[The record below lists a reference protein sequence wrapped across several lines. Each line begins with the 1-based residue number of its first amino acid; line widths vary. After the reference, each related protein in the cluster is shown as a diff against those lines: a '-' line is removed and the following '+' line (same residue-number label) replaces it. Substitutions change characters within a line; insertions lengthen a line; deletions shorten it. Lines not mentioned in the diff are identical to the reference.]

1 LPYASKLELKGF
13 KSFRDRVE
21 LPLSRGLTVI
31 GGPNGSGKS
40 NIVDALCF
48 VLGWMSAKAMR
59 AERFS
64 DFLFR
69 GKGKSAPHAEVS
81 LHFNNEDG
89 GLKVGSETV
98 VISRVVDREGRSTY
112 LLNRKH
118 LSRQEVVDLLG
129 KDLGMGE
136 YNFIL
141 QGDVDRFVNMNPLE
155 RRGMVE
161 ELAGIAEYEAKKER
175 SLAELQRVEVKLSS
189 QTAFLQEVSG
199 TLEKLRVEKENALLY
214 RELRGQLLWLRRE
227 RCKRGLSRVREQKG
241 ELERRMEKLEEEHRL
256 LMGRLSSLREEER
269 KLGEEIEKGAAP
281 LLDSERMKQR
291 VRDLK
296 DQLESLRGQE
306 EEVGRE
312 RKGLEE
318 EMRRL
323 GPTLEERLSRFREGC
338 RRFLELSASFL
349 KRRYGSLEEAL
360 GDLRELRKA
369 AEELGELLREVEEGV
384 GRASLD
390 SPPSHPRERMIYA
403 RARLAQIERTRRE
416 VEGKLSEAEKELGRL
431 SSLERRAREEL
442 EGRRR
447 RREELRRRIRRLEE
461 EEGQVGS
468 RLRRAEQEKGSLEAE
483 ERALLL
489 KLEEVGGEASEVKP
503 KKVEGVEGERE
514 LERKIGELEAR
525 MRELEPVNMKAV
537 EQFEEEERRYSSL
550 KETHEKLEREKQ
562 VILSFMEEIERKKK
576 EAFLSVFRELSENFG
591 KIFSELSPGGE
602 ARLVLESEEDPFK
615 GGVGVVARP
624 AGKEVLRTGSMSGG
638 EKSLTALAFI
648 LAVQRLRPA
657 SFYVFD
663 EIDAHLDDE
672 KVARVARLL
681 KKYSENSQV
690 IVVTLKDP
698 LMSVADRLFGVTMEG
713 GVSRVLSLDLSRYGG

>member
-1 LPYASKLELKGF
+1 
-13 KSFRDRVE
+13 
-21 LPLSRGLTVI
+21 
-31 GGPNGSGKS
+31 
-40 NIVDALCF
+40 
-48 VLGWMSAKAMR
+48 MSAKAMR

-69 GKGKSAPHAEVS
+69 AKGKSASRAEVS
-81 LHFNNEDG
+81 LYFNNEDG

-112 LLNRKH
+112 LLNRKR

-129 KDLGMGE
+129 KDLGVGE

-175 SLAELQRVEVKLSS
+175 SLAELQRAESKLSS
-189 QTAFLQEVSG
+189 LRTLLQEVSG
-199 TLEKLRVEKENALLY
+199 RVERLRVERENALLY
-214 RELRGQLLWLRRE
+214 RELRGQLLWLRKE
-227 RCKRGLSRVREQKG
+227 KCERGLSRVRERKR
-241 ELERRMEKLEEEHRL
+241 ELEGRMEKLEEEHRL
-256 LMGRLSSLREEER
+256 LMERLSSLRGKER
-269 KLGEEIEKGAAP
+269 KLGEEIERGAAP
-281 LLDSERMKQR
+281 LLDSERMKQK

-296 DQLESLRGQE
+296 DQLGSLRRQE
-306 EEVGRE
+306 EEVRSE
-312 RKGLEE
+312 MKDLEE

-323 GPTLEERLSRFREGC
+323 GPPLEERLSRFREGC

-360 GDLRELRKA
+360 GDLGELRKA
-369 AEELGELLREVEEGV
+369 VEELRELLRVVEEGV
-384 GRASLD
+384 SRVSSD
-390 SPPSHPRERMIYA
+390 SPPFHPRERTIYA
-403 RARLAQIERTRRE
+403 RARLAQIENTRRE
-416 VEGKLSEAEKELGRL
+416 VREKLSEAERELERL

-442 EGRRR
+442 EGKRRK
-447 RREELRRRIRRLEE
+447 REELRKRIRRLEE
-461 EEGQVGS
+461 EGGSVG
-468 RLRRAEQEKGSLEAE
+468 RKLREAEQERGSLEAE
-483 ERALLL
+483 ERSLLMR
-489 KLEEVGGEASEVKP
+489 LEEVEREASEVKMRR
-503 KKVEGVEGERE
+503 VEGVGSERE
-514 LERKIGELEAR
+514 LERKIGELEAKIR
-525 MRELEPVNMKAV
+525 GLGPVNMKAV
-537 EQFEEEERRYSSL
+537 EQFEEEERKYSSL
-550 KETHEKLEREKQ
+550 KETHDKLDRERQ
-562 VILSFMEEIERKKK
+562 VILNFMEEIERKKR

-591 KIFSELSPGGE
+591 RIFSELSPGGE
-602 ARLVLESEEDPFK
+602 ARLVLESEEDPFR
-615 GGVGVVARP
+615 GGVEVVARP
-624 AGKEVLRTGSMSGG
+624 AGKEVLRTESMSGG

-672 KVARVARLL
+672 KVPRVARLL

-713 GVSRVLSLDLSRYGG
+713 GVSRVVSLDLSRYGG

>member
-48 VLGWMSAKAMR
+48 VLGWMSAKTMR

-69 GKGKSAPHAEVS
+69 GRGKSAPYAEVS

-98 VISRVVDREGRSTY
+98 VITRVVDREGRSTY
-112 LLNRKH
+112 LLNRKR

-129 KDLGMGE
+129 KDLGIGE

-155 RRGMVE
+155 RRGIVE
-161 ELAGIAEYEAKKER
+161 ELAGVAEYEAKKER
-175 SLAELQRVEVKLSS
+175 SLAELQRVEEKLS
-189 QTAFLQEVSG
+189 AKRVLLEEVSK
-199 TLEKLRVEKENALLY
+199 TLERLRVERENALLY
-214 RELRGQLLWLRRE
+214 RELREQLLWLRRE
-227 RCKRGLSRVREQKG
+227 KCERDLSRVRERKG
-241 ELERRMEKLEEEHRL
+241 ELERKMKKLEEEHRL
-256 LMGRLSSLREEER
+256 LTERLSSLREEER
-269 KLGEEIEKGAAP
+269 GLGEEIEKGAAP

-291 VRDLK
+291 VRDLE
-296 DQLESLRGQE
+296 DQLESLRKQE

-312 RKGLEE
+312 MRGLEE

-360 GDLRELRKA
+360 ADLKELRKA
-369 AEELGELLREVEEGV
+369 VEELGGLLRAVEEGMSK
-384 GRASLD
+384 ASPD
-390 SPPSHPRERMIYA
+390 SPYHPRERMIYA
-403 RARLAQIERTRRE
+403 KARLAQIERTKRE
-416 VEGKLSEAEKELGRL
+416 VEGKLFEAEKELGRL
-431 SSLERRAREEL
+431 SSLERKAREEL
-442 EGRRR
+442 EGKRR
-447 RREELRRRIRRLEE
+447 RREELRRKIRRLEE
-461 EEGQVGS
+461 EEGEVGS
-468 RLRRAEQEKGSLEAE
+468 RLRKAEQEKGSLEAE
-483 ERALLL
+483 ERVLLL
-489 KLEEVGGEASEVKP
+489 KLEEVGREALEARP
-503 KKVEGVEGERE
+503 RKVEGVGSERE

-525 MRELEPVNMKAV
+525 MRALEPVNMKAV
-537 EQFEEEERRYSSL
+537 EQFEEEERKYSSL
-550 KETHEKLEREKQ
+550 KETHDKLEREKQ
-562 VILSFMEEIERKKK
+562 VILNFMEEIERKKR

-615 GGVGVVARP
+615 GGVEVVARP
-624 AGKEVLRTGSMSGG
+624 AGKEVLRAESMSGG
-638 EKSLTALAFI
+638 EKSLVALAFI
-648 LAVQRLRPA
+648 LAVQRLKPA

-672 KVARVARLL
+672 KVPRVARLL

-698 LMSVADRLFGVTMEG
+698 IMSVADRLFGVTMEG
-713 GVSRVLSLDLSRYGG
+713 GVSRIVSLDLSKYGG

>member
-21 LPLSRGLTVI
+21 LPLSKGLTVI

-48 VLGWMSAKAMR
+48 VLGWMSAKTMR

-69 GKGKSAPHAEVS
+69 GKGKSAPYAEVS

-89 GLKVGSETV
+89 GLKVGSDTV
-98 VISRVVDREGRSTY
+98 VITRVVDREGRSTY
-112 LLNRKH
+112 LLNRKR

-129 KDLGMGE
+129 KDLGVGE

-155 RRGMVE
+155 RRGIVE
-161 ELAGIAEYEAKKER
+161 ELAGVAEYEAKKER
-175 SLAELQRVEVKLSS
+175 SLAELQRVEEKLS
-189 QTAFLQEVSG
+189 AKRVLLEEVSK
-199 TLEKLRVEKENALLY
+199 TLERLRVERENALLY
-214 RELRGQLLWLRRE
+214 RELREQLLWLRKEKCE
-227 RCKRGLSRVREQKG
+227 RDLSRVRERKE
-241 ELERRMEKLEEEHRL
+241 ELEGRMKKLEEEHRL
-256 LMGRLSSLREEER
+256 LTERLSSLREEER
-269 KLGEEIEKGAAP
+269 RLGEEIERGAAP

-291 VRDLK
+291 VRDLE
-296 DQLESLRGQE
+296 DQLESLRRQE
-306 EEVGRE
+306 EEVERE
-312 RKGLEE
+312 MRGLEE
-318 EMRRL
+318 EVKKL
-323 GPTLEERLSRFREGC
+323 GPSLEERLSRFREGC

-349 KRRYGSLEEAL
+349 RRRYGSLEEAL
-360 GDLRELRKA
+360 ADLKELRKA
-369 AEELGELLREVEEGV
+369 VEELGERLRAVEEGMS
-384 GRASLD
+384 RASD
-390 SPPSHPRERMIYA
+390 SPSHPRERMIYA
-403 RARLAQIERTRRE
+403 KARLAQIERTKRE

-431 SSLERRAREEL
+431 SSLERKAREEL
-442 EGRRR
+442 EGKRR
-447 RREELRRRIRRLEE
+447 RREELRKRIGRLEE
-461 EEGQVGS
+461 EEGEVGG

-489 KLEEVGGEASEVKP
+489 KLEEMSREASEVKP
-503 KKVEGVEGERE
+503 RRVEGVGSERE

-537 EQFEEEERRYSSL
+537 EQFEEEERKYSSL
-550 KETHEKLEREKQ
+550 KETHDKLEREKQ
-562 VILSFMEEIERKKK
+562 VILNFMEEIERKKR

-615 GGVGVVARP
+615 GGVEVVARP
-624 AGKEVLRTGSMSGG
+624 AEKEVLRAESMSGG
-638 EKSLTALAFI
+638 EKSLVALAFI
-648 LAVQRLRPA
+648 LAVQRLKPA

-672 KVARVARLL
+672 KVPRVAKLL

-698 LMSVADRLFGVTMEG
+698 IMSVADRLFGVTMEG
-713 GVSRVLSLDLSRYGG
+713 GVSRIVSLDLSKYGG

>member
-1 LPYASKLELKGF
+1 MPYASKLELKGF

-21 LPLSRGLTVI
+21 LPLSKGLTVI

-48 VLGWMSAKAMR
+48 VLGWMSAKTMR

-69 GKGKSAPHAEVS
+69 GKGKSAPYAEVS

-89 GLKVGSETV
+89 GLKVGSDTV
-98 VISRVVDREGRSTY
+98 VITRVVDREGRSTY
-112 LLNRKH
+112 LLNRKR

-129 KDLGMGE
+129 KDLGVGE

-155 RRGMVE
+155 RRGIVE
-161 ELAGIAEYEAKKER
+161 ELAGVAEYEAKKER
-175 SLAELQRVEVKLSS
+175 SLAELQRVEEKLS
-189 QTAFLQEVSG
+189 AKRVLLEEVSK
-199 TLEKLRVEKENALLY
+199 TLERLRVERENALLY
-214 RELRGQLLWLRRE
+214 RELREQLLWLRKEKCE
-227 RCKRGLSRVREQKG
+227 RDLSRVRERKE
-241 ELERRMEKLEEEHRL
+241 ELEGRMKKLEEEHRL
-256 LMGRLSSLREEER
+256 LTERLSSLREEER
-269 KLGEEIEKGAAP
+269 RLGEEIERGAAP

-291 VRDLK
+291 VRDLE
-296 DQLESLRGQE
+296 DQLESLRRQE
-306 EEVGRE
+306 EEVERE
-312 RKGLEE
+312 MRGLEE
-318 EMRRL
+318 EVKKL
-323 GPTLEERLSRFREGC
+323 GSSLEERLSRFREGC

-349 KRRYGSLEEAL
+349 RRRYGSLEEAL
-360 GDLRELRKA
+360 ADLKELRKA
-369 AEELGELLREVEEGV
+369 VEELGERLRAVEEGMS
-384 GRASLD
+384 RASD
-390 SPPSHPRERMIYA
+390 SPSHPRERMIYA
-403 RARLAQIERTRRE
+403 KARLAQIERTKRE

-431 SSLERRAREEL
+431 SSLERKAREEL
-442 EGRRR
+442 EGKRR
-447 RREELRRRIRRLEE
+447 RREELRKKIGRLEE
-461 EEGQVGS
+461 EEGEVGG

-489 KLEEVGGEASEVKP
+489 KLEEVSREASEVKP
-503 KKVEGVEGERE
+503 RRVEGVGSERE

-537 EQFEEEERRYSSL
+537 EQFEEEERKYSSL
-550 KETHEKLEREKQ
+550 KETHDKLEREKQ
-562 VILSFMEEIERKKK
+562 VILNFMEEIERKKR

-615 GGVGVVARP
+615 GGVEVVARP
-624 AGKEVLRTGSMSGG
+624 AGKEVLRAESMSGG
-638 EKSLTALAFI
+638 EKSLVALAFI
-648 LAVQRLRPA
+648 LAVQRLKPA

-672 KVARVARLL
+672 KVPRVAKLL

-698 LMSVADRLFGVTMEG
+698 IMSVADRLFGVTMEG
-713 GVSRVLSLDLSRYGG
+713 GVSRIVSLDLSKYGG

>member
-1 LPYASKLELKGF
+1 MPYASKLELKGF

-21 LPLSRGLTVI
+21 LPLSKGLTVI

-48 VLGWMSAKAMR
+48 VLGWMSAKTMR

-69 GKGKSAPHAEVS
+69 GKGKSAPYAEVS

-89 GLKVGSETV
+89 GLKVGSDTV
-98 VISRVVDREGRSTY
+98 VITRVVDREGRSTY
-112 LLNRKH
+112 LLNRKR

-129 KDLGMGE
+129 KDLGVGE

-155 RRGMVE
+155 RRGIVE
-161 ELAGIAEYEAKKER
+161 ELAGVAEYEAKKER
-175 SLAELQRVEVKLSS
+175 SLAELQRVEEKLS
-189 QTAFLQEVSG
+189 AKRVLLEEVSK
-199 TLEKLRVEKENALLY
+199 TLERLRVERENALLY
-214 RELRGQLLWLRRE
+214 RELREQLLWLRKEKCE
-227 RCKRGLSRVREQKG
+227 RDLLRVRERKE
-241 ELERRMEKLEEEHRL
+241 ELEGRMKKLEEEHRL
-256 LMGRLSSLREEER
+256 LTERLSSLREEER
-269 KLGEEIEKGAAP
+269 RLGEEIERGAAP

-291 VRDLK
+291 VRDLE
-296 DQLESLRGQE
+296 DQLESLRRQE
-306 EEVGRE
+306 EEVERE
-312 RKGLEE
+312 MRGLEE
-318 EMRRL
+318 EVKKL
-323 GPTLEERLSRFREGC
+323 GPSLEERLSRFREGC

-349 KRRYGSLEEAL
+349 RRRYGSLEEAL
-360 GDLRELRKA
+360 ADLKELRKA
-369 AEELGELLREVEEGV
+369 VEELGERLRAVEEGMS
-384 GRASLD
+384 RASD
-390 SPPSHPRERMIYA
+390 SPSHPRERMIYA
-403 RARLAQIERTRRE
+403 KARLAQIERTKRE

-431 SSLERRAREEL
+431 SSLERKAREEL
-442 EGRRR
+442 EGKRR
-447 RREELRRRIRRLEE
+447 RREELRKKIGRLEE
-461 EEGQVGS
+461 EEGEVGG

-489 KLEEVGGEASEVKP
+489 KLEEVSREASEVKP
-503 KKVEGVEGERE
+503 RRVEGVGSERE

-537 EQFEEEERRYSSL
+537 EQFEEEERKYSSL
-550 KETHEKLEREKQ
+550 KETHDKLEREKQ
-562 VILSFMEEIERKKK
+562 VILNFMEEIERKKR

-615 GGVGVVARP
+615 GGVEVVARP
-624 AGKEVLRTGSMSGG
+624 AGKEVLRAESMSGG
-638 EKSLTALAFI
+638 EKSLVALAFI
-648 LAVQRLRPA
+648 LAVQRLKPA

-672 KVARVARLL
+672 KVPRVAKLL

-698 LMSVADRLFGVTMEG
+698 IMSVADRLFGVTMEG
-713 GVSRVLSLDLSRYGG
+713 GVSRIVSLDLSKYGG